1 MDQSKVDTNGSTARR
16 MASVSQMISTSVDAG
31 SNATDALTEA
41 KVLSLHQTCYE
52 NGSEP
57 TMMIVKPADASIVAG
72 FATATG
78 RNREIDAKTLTNV
91 IEVILTP
98 LTHQAEYKLF
108 ELSGKPKSQDMV
120 ISIQAA

>member
-1 MDQSKVDTNGSTARR
+1 
-16 MASVSQMISTSVDAG
+16 MASIEQQITTSVDAG
-31 SNATDALTEA
+31 ANATDALTEA

-52 NGSEP
+52 NGSDVG
-57 TMMIVKPADASIVAG
+57 MLIVKPADASIVAS

-78 RNREIDAKTLTNV
+78 RQREIDAKTLTNV

-98 LTHQAEYKLF
+98 LNYQAESKLF
-108 ELSGKPKSQDMV
+108 ELSGKPKSQDKV